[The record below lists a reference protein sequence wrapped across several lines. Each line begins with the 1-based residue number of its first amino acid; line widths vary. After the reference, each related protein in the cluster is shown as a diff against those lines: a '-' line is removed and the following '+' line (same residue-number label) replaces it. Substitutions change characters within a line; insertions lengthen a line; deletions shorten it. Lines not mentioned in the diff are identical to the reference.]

1 MKGFSNMAA
10 AGCALLLLCQ
20 CASQDEVRKL
30 NYQLRSMNQKV
41 KTVESQTEEKLKE
54 VESKATDKQLKE
66 AANAASRME
75 EMTEEA
81 RQLRSVNQENIE
93 RFNQYKAETE
103 DKIASLQAAVEQMK
117 SENGHLSKSNE
128 ELVRSL
134 EIKIDQLNSGL
145 QQASQDKVHD
155 ASQKA
160 REAELR
166 AKEAAEKAAEA
177 RRKAD
182 MALRAADEGSGPVS
196 SGEGDVAT
204 IEPGSRKVRK
214 EAPGESVQQAE
225 QSPPADEEDDGFETP
240 VQQEEKAPARP
251 AQEQEEVKKKPVV
264 AADEAAT
271 DEAED
276 GLLGKGMSSFKE
288 KNYKK
293 AYKLFDQYLAGQPK
307 GKQAAKALYLMGEC
321 LFNQAEYDLAIL
333 DYQKVISNY
342 SGDPHISAALLRQAM
357 SFEKLTDKET
367 AKIIY
372 GKLISEHP
380 DSHEAKVAKERM
392 ENLR

>member
-10 AGCALLLLCQ
+10 AACALLLLCQ

-54 VESKATDKQLKE
+54 VESKASDKQLKE
-66 AANAASRME
+66 AASAASRIE
-75 EMTEEA
+75 EMTEES

-103 DKIASLQAAVEQMK
+103 DKIASLQAAIEQMK

-128 ELVRSL
+128 ELVRSMEL
-134 EIKIDQLNSGL
+134 KIEQLNSGI

-155 ASQKA
+155 AAQKA
-160 REAELR
+160 REAEQR
-166 AKEAAEKAAEA
+166 AKEAADKAAEA
-177 RRKAD
+177 RKKAEQ
-182 MALRAADEGSGPVS
+182 ALRSAGEDSPAS
-196 SGEGDVAT
+196 SGEGDVTT
-204 IEPGSRKVRK
+204 IEPGNRKVRK
-214 EAPGESVQQAE
+214 TADPAQQHAE
-225 QSPPADEEDDGFETP
+225 QTSSPKDEEDDGFEP
-240 VQQEEKAPARP
+240 PARQEKKAPTERAT
-251 AQEQEEVKKKPVV
+251 EEVKKTSPV
-264 AADEAAT
+264 AEE
-271 DEAED
+271 EAED
-276 GLLGKGMSSFKE
+276 GLFGKGMGSFKE

-293 AYKLFDQYLAGQPK
+293 AYKLFEQHIAGQPGK
-307 GKQAAKALYLMGEC
+307 KQAAKTLYLMGEC
-321 LFNQAEYDLAIL
+321 LFNQGEYDLAIL

-342 SGDPHISAALLRQAM
+342 SGDPHVSAALLRQAM

-372 GKLISEHP
+372 GKLLSEHP
-380 DSHEAKVAKERM
+380 DSREAKVAKERM
-392 ENLR
+392 ENLRQP